1 LNDSHVGNN
10 LQNVNDGSNLEEDY
24 QKSLELLQKQRDDV
38 KNLTEMLSV
47 KNRSIAELEKKEI
60 TYQHCIRKIQ
70 VNIYLILQFSQVD
83 YLIKN

>member
-1 LNDSHVGNN
+1 LNDSHISNN
-10 LQNVNDGSNLEEDY
+10 LQDNNDGSNLEEDY

-70 VNIYLILQFSQVD
+70 VKIQLIL
-83 YLIKN
+83 

>member
-1 LNDSHVGNN
+1 MNDSHVSTN

-70 VNIYLILQFSQVD
+70 VQIQLIL
-83 YLIKN
+83 

>member
-1 LNDSHVGNN
+1 MNDSHISNN
-10 LQNVNDGSNLEEDY
+10 LQDNNDGSNLEEDY

-70 VNIYLILQFSQVD
+70 VKIQLIL
-83 YLIKN
+83 

>member
-1 LNDSHVGNN
+1 MNDSHISNN

-24 QKSLELLQKQRDDV
+24 QKSLELLQKQREDV

-70 VNIYLILQFSQVD
+70 VQIQLIL
-83 YLIKN
+83 

>member
-1 LNDSHVGNN
+1 LNDSHLSNN

-24 QKSLELLQKQRDDV
+24 QKSLELLQKQREDV

-70 VNIYLILQFSQVD
+70 VQIQLIL
-83 YLIKN
+83 

>member
-1 LNDSHVGNN
+1 LNDSHVSNN
-10 LQNVNDGSNLEEDY
+10 LHNINDGSKLEEDY

-38 KNLTEMLSV
+38 KSLTEMLNI

-70 VNIYLILQFSQVD
+70 V
-83 YLIKN
+83 

>member
-1 LNDSHVGNN
+1 MNDSHISNN

-24 QKSLELLQKQRDDV
+24 QKSLELLQKQREDV

-70 VNIYLILQFSQVD
+70 VQIQLML
-83 YLIKN
+83 

>member
-1 LNDSHVGNN
+1 MNDSHISNN
-10 LQNVNDGSNLEEDY
+10 LQDVNDGSNLEEDY

-70 VNIYLILQFSQVD
+70 VQIQLIL
-83 YLIKN
+83 

>member
-1 LNDSHVGNN
+1 MNDSHLSNN

-24 QKSLELLQKQRDDV
+24 QKSLELLQKQREDV

-70 VNIYLILQFSQVD
+70 VQIQLIL
-83 YLIKN
+83 

>member
-1 LNDSHVGNN
+1 LNGSHVSND
-10 LQNVNDGSNLEEDY
+10 LHYINDGSLLEEDY

-38 KNLTEMLSV
+38 KNLTEMLNV

-70 VNIYLILQFSQVD
+70 VQVQLILWFTQIN
-83 YLIKN
+83 YLN